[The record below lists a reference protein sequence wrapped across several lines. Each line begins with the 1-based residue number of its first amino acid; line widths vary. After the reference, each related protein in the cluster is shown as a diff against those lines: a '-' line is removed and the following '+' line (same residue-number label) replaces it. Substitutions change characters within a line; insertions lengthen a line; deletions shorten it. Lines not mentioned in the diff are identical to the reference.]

1 MEKKVYCVIGERCKR
16 ITFSSNNFIS
26 DVKIVRD
33 AFIKA
38 CNNDV
43 VLRSMINNK
52 EIVLQKND
60 VDRNNKLCDIEEDDE
75 IEDKSEV
82 NILLFEKPSSLVIE
96 SSSPSTSFISDIT
109 QDIPIDDTYGIKILH
124 SEPIDIKVLHTELAT
139 DLNDFTSRKI
149 QNSPVLTEG
158 IKEKTLL
165 QEDDKEREDYIATP
179 HTSDVHD
186 EQSVQSRN
194 KQTVI
199 SKESSG
205 SIPYPAVLPS
215 LSYDL
220 QIKLKTDGILK
231 AQRYFIAHWGQYLWE
246 ATNTKPTKLDYS
258 NLARSIVAAYS
269 ELAGGR
275 NGCEIVRV
283 QLSTWIR
290 NHRANMKKNQTQK
303 RDYEGKPKS
312 ATTFASVVQ
321 TSTAPTE
328 SDITN
333 ALKELEKKFMENNA
347 SHIKRLLKITMPVR
361 RQWIENKSNRI
372 NEIVKK
378 YPSLQYYEMVLCST
392 EDLTTSEKEAPR
404 AVIYMTNEEI
414 ASAYIVADEIKVKIP
429 QPTVHKVIAGL
440 LSGYYVWH
448 MECPKSYANILE
460 YMEHEILST
469 SLKSRS
475 TVLMKFVRD
484 CDNLKT
490 TN

>member
-378 YPSLQYYEMVLCST
+378 YPSLQYYEMKLIKYHKYKFWNDCKKNLFIKNARKDILCY
-392 EDLTTSEKEAPR
+392 L
-404 AVIYMTNEEI
+404 
-414 ASAYIVADEIKVKIP
+414 
-429 QPTVHKVIAGL
+429 
-440 LSGYYVWH
+440 
-448 MECPKSYANILE
+448 
-460 YMEHEILST
+460 
-469 SLKSRS
+469 
-475 TVLMKFVRD
+475 
-484 CDNLKT
+484 
-490 TN
+490 